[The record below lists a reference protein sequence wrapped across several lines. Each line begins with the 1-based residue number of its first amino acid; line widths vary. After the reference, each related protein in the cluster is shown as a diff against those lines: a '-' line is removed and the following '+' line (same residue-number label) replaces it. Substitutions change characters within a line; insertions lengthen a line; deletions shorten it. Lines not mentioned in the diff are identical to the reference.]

1 MGYLP
6 IVLPNGHGIPYFHS
20 VTIRQ
25 DGRQP
30 TDGCRSITSARRARE
45 RKAKSE

>member
-1 MGYLP
+1 MGYLS
-6 IVLPNGHGIPYFHS
+6 IVLPNDHGMEAWNAVI
-20 VTIRQ
+20 IRQ

-45 RKAKSE
+45 RTAKSE